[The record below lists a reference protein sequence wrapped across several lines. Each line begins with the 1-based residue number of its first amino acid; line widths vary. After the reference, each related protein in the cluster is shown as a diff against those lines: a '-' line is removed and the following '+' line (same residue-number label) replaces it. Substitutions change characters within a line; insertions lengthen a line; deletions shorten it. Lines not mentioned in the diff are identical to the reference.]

1 MSESKAFR
9 PDGGGISIGRIQ
21 EIADNPY
28 CDEEKRWLA
37 QTFLARAS
45 QKPVAYVDAVN
56 LRQLQRGEVESAVIF
71 TNMECTALYL
81 KPPAILNGVDT
92 TQMTRCADLLD
103 LELRIA
109 EAKKM
114 GLDTTSVEQKYRELI
129 EEIRSNRHHSGNG
142 R

>member
-1 MSESKAFR
+1 SL
-9 PDGGGISIGRIQ
+9 GRIQ

-45 QKPVAYVDAVN
+45 QKPAAYVDAVN

-81 KPPAILNGVDT
+81 NPPAILNGVDT
-92 TQMTRCADLLD
+92 AQVTRSAD
-103 LELRIA
+103 
-109 EAKKM
+109 
-114 GLDTTSVEQKYRELI
+114 
-129 EEIRSNRHHSGNG
+129 
-142 R
+142 

>member
-9 PDGGGISIGRIQ
+9 PDGGGMSLGRIK

-56 LRQLQRGEVESAVIF
+56 LRQLQRGKW
-71 TNMECTALYL
+71 N
-81 KPPAILNGVDT
+81 
-92 TQMTRCADLLD
+92 QR
-103 LELRIA
+103 
-109 EAKKM
+109 
-114 GLDTTSVEQKYRELI
+114 
-129 EEIRSNRHHSGNG
+129 
-142 R
+142 